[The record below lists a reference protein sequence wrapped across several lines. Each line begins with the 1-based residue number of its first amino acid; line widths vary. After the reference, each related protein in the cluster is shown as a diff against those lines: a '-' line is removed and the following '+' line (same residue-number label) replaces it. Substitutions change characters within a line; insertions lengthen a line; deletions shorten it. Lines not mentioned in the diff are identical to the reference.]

1 MEEWNSPVSKYSR
14 LLSIQNGNSLPGYL
28 LFDLFVAQ
36 WFVRKMKPFVL
47 IISYVLLLAG
57 CGQPDLD
64 DSKVLNEIL
73 SKSIDTSDVQER
85 DRAGET
91 LAFVINFQNPFSGW
105 ASRMYDNGQV
115 RELSKFEE
123 GKREGLWV
131 KWYENGRKEEEKN
144 YRDGKLH
151 GLATRWWENG
161 KKWYEENY
169 ENGEKIG
176 ESKFYD

>member
-1 MEEWNSPVSKYSR
+1 
-14 LLSIQNGNSLPGYL
+14 
-28 LFDLFVAQ
+28 
-36 WFVRKMKPFVL
+36 MKPLVF
-47 IISYVLLLAG
+47 IILYVLCLTG
-57 CGQPDLD
+57 CGQPDLSD
-64 DSKVLNEIL
+64 EKILNEIL
-73 SKSIDTSDVQER
+73 SKWLDDSDLHER

-91 LAFVINFQNPFSGW
+91 LAFVINSQIPFSGW
-105 ASRMYDNGQV
+105 ASRLYDNGQV

-131 KWYENGRKEEEKN
+131 KWYENGRMEEEKN

-151 GLATRWWENG
+151 GPSTRWWENG
-161 KKWYEENY
+161 QKWYEDNY